1 MIEGLG
7 HRVVEADP
15 PISNDEA
22 QEIFRTLMASHAA
35 QTIRPHPK
43 KGGLP
48 EEGEV
53 ERVVAATALKG
64 APIQASAVFMDQ
76 ERMHAL
82 VRLIASFAPTPDVLL
97 PTAVWTSLHKHAG
110 PT

>member
-1 MIEGLG
+1 MLEGLG

-22 QEIFRTLMASHAA
+22 QEIFRTLMASNAA
-35 QTIRPHPK
+35 QTIRSHPT
-43 KGGLP
+43 KGRLP

-64 APIQASAVFMDQ
+64 ESIPGYEVFMAQ
-76 ERMHAL
+76 ARMHAMG
-82 VRLIASFAPTPDVLL
+82 RRMAAFHRRSEEH
-97 PTAVWTSLHKHAG
+97 TSELQSLMR
-110 PT
+110 TS